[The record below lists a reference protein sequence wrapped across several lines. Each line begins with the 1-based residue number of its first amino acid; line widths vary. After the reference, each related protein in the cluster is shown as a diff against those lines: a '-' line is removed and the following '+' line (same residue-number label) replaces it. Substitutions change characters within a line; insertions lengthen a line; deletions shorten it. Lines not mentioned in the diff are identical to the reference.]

1 MSQYL
6 WCEDS
11 GSGFQFWRAI
21 CKSLYPEIV
30 VESKGNNSR
39 LRKAAEKIHDDG
51 NQYFILMDAA
61 VDNPDVLREN
71 NKLLHDTADKNNVH
85 IIQIHSFEL
94 ALLSFR
100 QLEQWVFAET
110 DELRDKRQGLLRAAA
125 LFVKLIT
132 DGGTGEELSEL
143 KVAISDSAEYNSEQL
158 AGKLLYEI
166 TRNTGFE
173 TDKGNLGKCFY
184 ISCCDWTDRAEDDS
198 CGLDHNRISA
208 ETKARMIVEQSILEG
223 ALERVGL

>member
-11 GSGFQFWRAI
+11 GSGYRFWCAL
-21 CKSLYPEIV
+21 CESLHPEIT

-39 LRKAAEKIHDDG
+39 LRKAAEKIQDDG
-51 NQYFILMDAA
+51 NQYFILMDTSA
-61 VDNPDVLREN
+61 DNPDVLREN
-71 NKLLHDTADKNNVH
+71 RKLQQDTAGKNNVH
-85 IIQIHSFEL
+85 IIQIHSFEF

-110 DELRDKRQGLLRAAA
+110 DELRDKRQGLIRAVA
-125 LFVKLIT
+125 LFVKFVT

-143 KVAISDSAEYNSEQL
+143 KALIPDSSEHNTEQL
-158 AGKLLYEI
+158 AGKLLFEL

-173 TDKGNLGKCFY
+173 TDKGNLGKCF
-184 ISCCDWTDRAEDDS
+184 IVSCCDWTERAADDS

-208 ETKARMIVEQSILEG
+208 ETKARMIVDHSILKD
-223 ALERVGL
+223 AFERVGL